1 MYNGFSG
8 EAGEEWRAER
18 YAASLPPFCVYLSLH
33 PKEAGG
39 EIMLHTEQW
48 QKKKGKVSRGGGSGS
63 QGGCAGLVLGGAE
76 ALQCT
81 ELQLWAAGGRSYPAL
96 VEVQFAARIPSSEKG
111 AGKVVGSRKA
121 KHLQQSKLNPKPSP

>member
-8 EAGEEWRAER
+8 KAGEEWRAEQ
-18 YAASLPPFCVYLSLH
+18 YTASLPPFCVYLSLH

-48 QKKKGKVSRGGGSGS
+48 QKKRKVSRGGGGGS

-76 ALQCT
+76 ALQRT
-81 ELQLWAAGGRSYPAL
+81 EPQLWAAGGGLHPAL
-96 VEVQFAARIPSSEKG
+96 VEVQFAARRPSSEEG
-111 AGKVVGSRKA
+111 IGKVVGSRKA